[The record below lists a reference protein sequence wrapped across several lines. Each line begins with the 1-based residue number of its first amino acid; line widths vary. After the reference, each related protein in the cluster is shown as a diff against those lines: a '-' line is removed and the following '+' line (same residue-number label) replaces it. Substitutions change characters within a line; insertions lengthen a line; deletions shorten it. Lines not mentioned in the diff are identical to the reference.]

1 LPWTLS
7 ALRAL
12 ARGWRRA
19 LPDGGFDAQLFLKFW
34 VAFVLVFFSLSD
46 SKLIPYILPA
56 LPALAL
62 LVAALPAAILERDL
76 LYTALLTVGTAIVL
90 GLLCLYAPAHIAPSV
105 RSPYFLALVKPLAQI
120 AALLAASGLY
130 VLTQRR
136 RGATHQVVFLGVGWC
151 LSGLLLV
158 RAASAVAPVY
168 SGIELARALPQGPG
182 DAPVYSI
189 ATYDQTLPFYW
200 RRTVTLVAYRGEL
213 DYGLKHEPAA
223 ELSEEEFRNRWN
235 RGPDGYAILDFKT
248 FGELGGEGVPMR
260 EIARDANRVL
270 VTRRRADH

>member
-1 LPWTLS
+1 
-7 ALRAL
+7 
-12 ARGWRRA
+12 
-19 LPDGGFDAQLFLKFW
+19 LPDGGFDAGLFLKFW
-34 VAFVLVFFSLSD
+34 VAFVLVFFSVSD

-62 LVAALPAAILERDL
+62 LVAALPASIFERDL
-76 LYTALLTVGTAIVL
+76 LHTALLTVGTAIAL
-90 GLLCLYAPAHIAPSV
+90 GFLCVYAPTHVAPSV
-105 RSPYFLALVKPLAQI
+105 RSPYFLALTKPLAEI

-151 LSGLLLV
+151 LAGLLLV

-168 SGIELARALPQGPG
+168 SGILLARALPQGPG
-182 DAPVYSI
+182 EVPVYSV

-200 RRTVTLVAYRGEL
+200 GRTLTLVAYRGEL
-213 DYGLKHEPAA
+213 DYGLEHDPAA
-223 ELSEEEFRNRWN
+223 ELSMEEFRNRWD
-235 RGPDGYAILDFKT
+235 RDPDGYAVLDFKT
-248 FGELGGEGVPMR
+248 FGELGGQGVPMR

-270 VTRRRADH
+270 VARR